1 MFLSQLGKNLFK
13 AIVDHLCKYKYDF
26 QGCKVLVIDV
36 AEYQSTFEL
45 FGIESVSK
53 KLMDLAKTA
62 LLMSTKVENLKDVI
76 SNQPLTKRAIK
87 LSKRMFPLRIDS
99 NNIELNS
106 LF

>member
-1 MFLSQLGKNLFK
+1 
-13 AIVDHLCKYKYDF
+13 
-26 QGCKVLVIDV
+26 
-36 AEYQSTFEL
+36 
-45 FGIESVSK
+45 
-53 KLMDLAKTA
+53 MDLAKTA

-87 LSKRMFPLRIDS
+87 LSKRMLPLRIDS